1 MPHLAI
7 GQNRALGSRIGV
19 PSRLLIS
26 QPAGLP
32 PTSLKSS
39 PVNTASTPG
48 IAAAFSVLMDL
59 IRPCAT
65 VERTKTA

>member
-1 MPHLAI
+1 M
-7 GQNRALGSRIGV
+7 GV

-39 PVNTASTPG
+39 PVKIARTPG
-48 IAAAFSVLMDL
+48 ILDAALVSIDL

-65 VERTKTA
+65 FDRTKTA